1 MQKSSISIEMENR
14 NCPLCDRSNGGIIY
28 SECGF
33 NICKCNDCEN
43 MYMNPFPTASGFQR
57 IYNDRY
63 KFSAED
69 IDRVVKGFEEG
80 KRFNDKLKLH
90 GLTPVDSR
98 PSLRLCE
105 NRAEAE
111 FIPLSIPTLTGGEF
125 REGGLNLIKKHR
137 ESGRLLD
144 AGCNYGIFLRLVRG
158 GWL

>member
-57 IYNDRY
+57 IYNDTY

-80 KRFNDKLKLH
+80 KRFFFNDK
-90 GLTPVDSR
+90 
-98 PSLRLCE
+98 
-105 NRAEAE
+105 
-111 FIPLSIPTLTGGEF
+111 
-125 REGGLNLIKKHR
+125 LNLIKKHR